1 MKMQINRYIPFFTK
15 SKDMLIY
22 GIVSVLLLVITAMIT
37 GKLIASYQTA
47 VDTKQQISVMNT
59 FLTEWSNKTNFLN
72 NELYRP
78 IKSNFADNVQSVL
91 LSNLKNNNLELA
103 GFKSMPQND
112 KKSKNRSYE
121 LTFEGAY
128 TDTLN
133 YLNDFHAKDA
143 LINIQS
149 LKMQQTK
156 GKIVTTIQYRVYI
169 FE

>member
-1 MKMQINRYIPFFTK
+1 MKIQISRYLPFFTK

-22 GIVSVLLLVITAMIT
+22 GIVSVLLLVITTMVT

-47 VDTKQQISVMNT
+47 TDTKQQIGVMHT
-59 FLTEWSNKTNFLN
+59 FLQEWSNKTNFLN
-72 NELYRP
+72 NEAYRP
-78 IKSNFADNVQSVL
+78 IKIDFADNAQAVL

-103 GFKSMPQND
+103 GFKSIPQND
-112 KKSKNRSYE
+112 KKSKNKNYE
-121 LTFEGAY
+121 LTFEGDY
-128 TDTLN
+128 TDTIN

-169 FE
+169 F